1 MTLRDR
7 QGPASLSQVSSR
19 VLGHRHRP
27 LKPPMNRLP
36 VRGRGHGGGAVVNAI
51 LRVKKIGRARL
62 AAMTQEWEE
71 GCLMFTVTKKATKK
85 KRAQDV

>member
-1 MTLRDR
+1 M
-7 QGPASLSQVSSR
+7 
-19 VLGHRHRP
+19 
-27 LKPPMNRLP
+27 
-36 VRGRGHGGGAVVNAI
+36 VNAI

-85 KRAQDV
+85 KRAQDVSDVMLGGRVEGTSGEEGIY